1 MSWSNGAGTRFPPI
15 DRAARLTVAVDHLT
29 QLLIAARDGDHA
41 ALERFIAET
50 QRDVW
55 KMCRYLGDPDT
66 ADDLAQETF
75 ERAIGSL
82 HRYRADGP
90 ARHWI
95 LTIARRVC
103 VDSTRRRRRGR
114 RLQRRLADEPTT
126 LSMPSEVAEL
136 DDLLAQLDHD
146 RRAAFVTTQVLG
158 LRYDEAADL
167 LDCPIGTIRSRVAR
181 ARADLVGFLDEPG
194 ADRGDG
200 LIGNSRVDA
209 DDHDRCE
216 RGPDQ
221 RVADPRSSSPWRVAG
236 RAVASCR
243 RRAETGRQV
252 ANTSGCASCHGADG
266 TGGVGP
272 KFVGLYGS
280 EVTLTDGSTV
290 VADDDY
296 LRRSITD
303 PGAERVEGYAVNM
316 PVTDLSD
323 DEIEAVLAYIREL
336 GTTP

>member
-1 MSWSNGAGTRFPPI
+1 M
-15 DRAARLTVAVDHLT
+15 DHLT
-29 QLLIAARDGDHA
+29 QLLTAARDGDRA

-114 RLQRRLADEPTT
+114 RLQQRLADQPTT
-126 LSMPSEVAEL
+126 HHGTRSMPSEAAEL
-136 DDLLAQLDHD
+136 DDLLTQLDDD
-146 RRAAFVTTQVLG
+146 RRAAFVATQVLG

-167 LDCPIGTIRSRVAR
+167 LACPIGTIRSRVAR

-194 ADRGDG
+194 T
-200 LIGNSRVDA
+200 I
-209 DDHDRCE
+209 
-216 RGPDQ
+216 
-221 RVADPRSSSPWRVAG
+221 
-236 RAVASCR
+236 
-243 RRAETGRQV
+243 
-252 ANTSGCASCHGADG
+252 
-266 TGGVGP
+266 
-272 KFVGLYGS
+272 
-280 EVTLTDGSTV
+280 GST
-290 VADDDY
+290 
-296 LRRSITD
+296 
-303 PGAERVEGYAVNM
+303 G
-316 PVTDLSD
+316 
-323 DEIEAVLAYIREL
+323 
-336 GTTP
+336 

>member
-1 MSWSNGAGTRFPPI
+1 M
-15 DRAARLTVAVDHLT
+15 DHLT

-103 VDSTRRRRRGR
+103 VDSTRRRRRATPAATASR
-114 RLQRRLADEPTT
+114 RPAGGDFDAER
-126 LSMPSEVAEL
+126 VAEL
-136 DDLLAQLDHD
+136 DDLLALLDPD

-158 LRYDEAADL
+158 LRYDEAAEL
-167 LDCPIGTIRSRVAR
+167 LGCPIGTIRSRVAR

-194 ADRGDG
+194 A
-200 LIGNSRVDA
+200 
-209 DDHDRCE
+209 
-216 RGPDQ
+216 
-221 RVADPRSSSPWRVAG
+221 
-236 RAVASCR
+236 
-243 RRAETGRQV
+243 
-252 ANTSGCASCHGADG
+252 
-266 TGGVGP
+266 
-272 KFVGLYGS
+272 
-280 EVTLTDGSTV
+280 
-290 VADDDY
+290 
-296 LRRSITD
+296 
-303 PGAERVEGYAVNM
+303 
-316 PVTDLSD
+316 
-323 DEIEAVLAYIREL
+323 IEAT
-336 GTTP
+336 G

>member
-1 MSWSNGAGTRFPPI
+1 VG
-15 DRAARLTVAVDHLT
+15 VDHLT
-29 QLLIAARDGDHA
+29 QQLIAARDGDHA

-55 KMCRYLGDPDT
+55 KLCRYLGDPDT

-126 LSMPSEVAEL
+126 LSMPNEIADL

-158 LRYDEAADL
+158 LRYDEAAVL

-194 ADRGDG
+194 
-200 LIGNSRVDA
+200 S
-209 DDHDRCE
+209 
-216 RGPDQ
+216 
-221 RVADPRSSSPWRVAG
+221 
-236 RAVASCR
+236 
-243 RRAETGRQV
+243 
-252 ANTSGCASCHGADG
+252 
-266 TGGVGP
+266 
-272 KFVGLYGS
+272 
-280 EVTLTDGSTV
+280 
-290 VADDDY
+290 
-296 LRRSITD
+296 
-303 PGAERVEGYAVNM
+303 
-316 PVTDLSD
+316 
-323 DEIEAVLAYIREL
+323 IEAT
-336 GTTP
+336 G

>member
-1 MSWSNGAGTRFPPI
+1 M
-15 DRAARLTVAVDHLT
+15 DHLT
-29 QLLIAARDGDHA
+29 QLLTAARDGDHA

-114 RLQRRLADEPTT
+114 RLQQRLADQPTT
-126 LSMPSEVAEL
+126 QHAARSMPSEAAEL
-136 DDLLAQLDHD
+136 EDLLAQLDGD
-146 RRAAFVTTQVLG
+146 RRAAFVATQVLG

-194 ADRGDG
+194 A
-200 LIGNSRVDA
+200 I
-209 DDHDRCE
+209 
-216 RGPDQ
+216 
-221 RVADPRSSSPWRVAG
+221 
-236 RAVASCR
+236 
-243 RRAETGRQV
+243 
-252 ANTSGCASCHGADG
+252 
-266 TGGVGP
+266 
-272 KFVGLYGS
+272 
-280 EVTLTDGSTV
+280 GST
-290 VADDDY
+290 
-296 LRRSITD
+296 
-303 PGAERVEGYAVNM
+303 G
-316 PVTDLSD
+316 
-323 DEIEAVLAYIREL
+323 
-336 GTTP
+336 

>member
-1 MSWSNGAGTRFPPI
+1 MSWSNGVATRFPPI
-15 DRAARLTVAVDHLT
+15 DRVPRLTVAVDHVT
-29 QLLIAARDGDHA
+29 QLLLAARDGNHA

-55 KMCRYLGDPDT
+55 RMCRYLGDPDT
-66 ADDLAQETF
+66 ADDLAQETY

-114 RLQRRLADEPTT
+114 RLQRRLADEPTM

-194 ADRGDG
+194 A
-200 LIGNSRVDA
+200 
-209 DDHDRCE
+209 
-216 RGPDQ
+216 
-221 RVADPRSSSPWRVAG
+221 
-236 RAVASCR
+236 
-243 RRAETGRQV
+243 
-252 ANTSGCASCHGADG
+252 
-266 TGGVGP
+266 
-272 KFVGLYGS
+272 
-280 EVTLTDGSTV
+280 
-290 VADDDY
+290 
-296 LRRSITD
+296 
-303 PGAERVEGYAVNM
+303 
-316 PVTDLSD
+316 
-323 DEIEAVLAYIREL
+323 IEAT
-336 GTTP
+336 G

>member
-1 MSWSNGAGTRFPPI
+1 MSWSNGVATRFPPI
-15 DRAARLTVAVDHLT
+15 DRVARLTVAVDHVT
-29 QLLIAARDGDHA
+29 QLLLCARDGDHA

-55 KMCRYLGDPDT
+55 RMCRYLGDPDT
-66 ADDLAQETF
+66 ADDLAQETY

-194 ADRGDG
+194 A
-200 LIGNSRVDA
+200 
-209 DDHDRCE
+209 
-216 RGPDQ
+216 
-221 RVADPRSSSPWRVAG
+221 
-236 RAVASCR
+236 
-243 RRAETGRQV
+243 
-252 ANTSGCASCHGADG
+252 
-266 TGGVGP
+266 
-272 KFVGLYGS
+272 
-280 EVTLTDGSTV
+280 
-290 VADDDY
+290 
-296 LRRSITD
+296 
-303 PGAERVEGYAVNM
+303 
-316 PVTDLSD
+316 
-323 DEIEAVLAYIREL
+323 IEAT
-336 GTTP
+336 G